1 MMDVSES
8 IAFAMAG
15 AIVALIFGAIFAA
28 IVHFVLGDNIWSTL
42 IMYLIIAIIPSLIGD
57 STVERST
64 KVVGALIAVAIAF
77 LVMTYVF
84 PMIFGPYIG
93 FPYSMLDLG
102 PMMTGLIISLI
113 VGLLAAVTTS

>member
-1 MMDVSES
+1 MDVSES